1 MKKIFAI
8 LILAVIVY
16 QFADAKSTND
26 NTDKIKALEEKCYVL
41 QNKQVKADNNLRK
54 LVDTNS
60 VRYAVSDSGD
70 MRSLVFQVFL
80 RLQS

>member
-1 MKKIFAI
+1 MMNARTKLTIENSVDVQSRKVWVVSKKFVDGLPDTCESGGSI
-8 LILAVIVY
+8 L
-16 QFADAKSTND
+16 K
-26 NTDKIKALEEKCYVL
+26 L
-41 QNKQVKADNNLRK
+41 QQL
-54 LVDTNS
+54 LDTNS